1 MLAAAPGRAQ
11 WWNLLPGERLPFA
24 SAAASALK
32 RASYGC
38 ALPTTNHTEPINAT
52 DEQGCTPLILAASR
66 GHLDI
71 CRLLLNAGANPLIKN
86 IEGNSA
92 LTVAINFGFTEI
104 VALLQEWAVKYQQ
117 RNGESQTDFAVPLVV
132 DHTETAGNQEPENID
147 LSEWTEESVSPAPLE
162 SGNFRTLA
170 FTLQNKLSDHVPL
183 SSDADWSDVEIDIP
197 SILGGGGRNK
207 ASKYSWSLIKP
218 PGLKIASSG
227 LHPIESALP
236 ANKISA
242 FDAQVPTKKTQS
254 LPSERLQPAE
264 SSESKLMKSMRLA
277 RETSRVHKS
286 EVMSKNSGAIKLSE
300 RKNEISM
307 TKPLFAKNKNQPIHV
322 DMQGISETSRLKLE
336 ESIRLAKEASRL
348 FGRTK
353 K

>member
-1 MLAAAPGRAQ
+1 MAGLKLLFKMAAMAGVAVAVRLHIRRADD
-11 WWNLLPGERLPFA
+11 
-24 SAAASALK
+24 
-32 RASYGC
+32 
-38 ALPTTNHTEPINAT
+38 INAT
-52 DEQGCTPLILAASR
+52 DELGCTPLILAASR

-117 RNGESQTDFAVPLVV
+117 WNGESQSDFSVPLVV
-132 DHTETAGNQEPENID
+132 DHTATAGNQEPENID

-162 SGNFRTLA
+162 SGDFRTLA
-170 FTLQNKLSDHVPL
+170 STLQNRLSDHVPI

-197 SILGGGGRNK
+197 NILGGGGRNI
-207 ASKYSWSLIKP
+207 ASKYSCPLIEP
-218 PGLKIASSG
+218 PGLKTASSG
-227 LHPIESALP
+227 LRPIESAIP
-236 ANKISA
+236 PKIIST
-242 FDAQVPTKKTQS
+242 FDAQVPTKKNQS
-254 LPSERLQPAE
+254 IPSERLQSAD
-264 SSESKLMKSMRLA
+264 SSESTLMKSIRLA

-286 EVMSKNSGAIKLSE
+286 EVISKNSGAMELSE
-300 RKNEISM
+300 RKNEILM
-307 TKPLFAKNKNQPIHV
+307 TKPLFAKNKNQPLHV
-322 DMQGISETSRLKLE
+322 DMQGISESSRLKLE

-348 FGRTK
+348 FGHTK